1 MILNILLSTAD
12 TECKWTTRWRDY
24 STVPSDGGWGWRM
37 EWFLTAK
44 QPGRYARSVVPLP
57 EWRHWGA
64 RANILDWNNN
74 DSLIYCHHLL
84 TPPTIL
90 LVYVVN
96 FTQGIFSLENT
107 MKIDDSFC
115 RRSFVNVEWYEC
127 EASVLP
133 RTWHQRLAGR
143 AAAGIARRAPR
154 QADHLVLEVD
164 TNQVLRSVN
173 RPLAPSVTT
182 IKYGSGNNKPFLTL
196 CTHDKNVKNNLLNI
210 IIIYLN
216 TTTTCLPRAI
226 FSTNVHSIKS

>member
-12 TECKWTTRWRDY
+12 TECEWTTRWRDY
-24 STVPSDGGWGWRM
+24 STVPSDGGWSM
-37 EWFLTAK
+37 KWFLTAK

-133 RTWHQRLAGR
+133 RLWSTAWLA
-143 AAAGIARRAPR
+143 ARPPASRVAWTDKR
-154 QADHLVLEVD
+154 I
-164 TNQVLRSVN
+164 TSYW
-173 RPLAPSVTT
+173 
-182 IKYGSGNNKPFLTL
+182 KLTQ
-196 CTHDKNVKNNLLNI
+196 T
-210 IIIYLN
+210 
-216 TTTTCLPRAI
+216 
-226 FSTNVHSIKS
+226 KS